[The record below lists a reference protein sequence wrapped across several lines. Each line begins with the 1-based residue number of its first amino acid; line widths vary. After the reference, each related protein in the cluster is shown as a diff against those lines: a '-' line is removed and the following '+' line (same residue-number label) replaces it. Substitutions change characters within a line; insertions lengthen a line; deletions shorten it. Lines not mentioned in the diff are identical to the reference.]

1 MSAEPTEQALTVTEL
16 ANALGFHT
24 STVYRKAEAGN
35 IPGFRLGGTG
45 PWRFFLSEVVEAG
58 RPKVSDPWEQPARAR
73 RRAA

>member
-1 MSAEPTEQALTVTEL
+1 MNADEQALTVAEL
-16 ANALGFHT
+16 AAELKVHP
-24 STVYRKAEAGN
+24 STVHNKAKAGS

-45 PWRFFLSEVVEAG
+45 PWRFYLSEVVEAG